1 MECPAFEEQR
11 QRLLGPVM
19 DDIETFCRDN
29 NLQELEPEELW
40 QACLGGL
47 RSQDPRLLQKFA
59 TLWLRKRPE
68 PQQHEELEVELP
80 TPPHDHAEETLSE
93 ETRYDAIT
101 HNNTNNNII
110 FDMQLQ
116 EAREQIED
124 SERDSRQDQLSNGR
138 SAGYSTDTAGQE
150 VAHQLDMEYDP
161 RTDPLFAETDSSTSA
176 IVGGNTEEES
186 EVTSSTT
193 ADDSPVDPS
202 MPLWQRVTQFVDQ
215 VLTKH
220 FSNIH
225 IYMRRFDDA
234 PGRPRANAPF
244 RVRQHFGTGPTARLS
259 VVRQHILRAVDHLQ
273 SADGLVAMGDSVAS
287 GSGTR
292 ALSSRQGVG

>member
-1 MECPAFEEQR
+1 
-11 QRLLGPVM
+11 
-19 DDIETFCRDN
+19 
-29 NLQELEPEELW
+29 
-40 QACLGGL
+40 
-47 RSQDPRLLQKFA
+47 
-59 TLWLRKRPE
+59 
-68 PQQHEELEVELP
+68 
-80 TPPHDHAEETLSE
+80 
-93 ETRYDAIT
+93 
-101 HNNTNNNII
+101 
-110 FDMQLQ
+110 
-116 EAREQIED
+116 
-124 SERDSRQDQLSNGR
+124 
-138 SAGYSTDTAGQE
+138 
-150 VAHQLDMEYDP
+150 MEYDP

-220 FSNIH
+220 FRNIH
-225 IYMRRFDDA
+225 IYLRRFDDA